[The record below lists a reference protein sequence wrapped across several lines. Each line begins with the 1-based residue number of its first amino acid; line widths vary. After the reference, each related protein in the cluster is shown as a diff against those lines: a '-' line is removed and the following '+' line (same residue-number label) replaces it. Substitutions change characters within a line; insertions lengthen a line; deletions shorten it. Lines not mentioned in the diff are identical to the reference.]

1 MISQDLKGIKIGWI
15 DGYADKAWKWA
26 RMLGADVQLLSDEE
40 IISEDF
46 SMMKNKKFDEFRALK
61 VNIKTKKF
69 RR

>member
-1 MISQDLKGIKIGWI
+1 MKKN
-15 DGYADKAWKWA
+15 KKETK
-26 RMLGADVQLLSDEE
+26 ME

-69 RR
+69 KR